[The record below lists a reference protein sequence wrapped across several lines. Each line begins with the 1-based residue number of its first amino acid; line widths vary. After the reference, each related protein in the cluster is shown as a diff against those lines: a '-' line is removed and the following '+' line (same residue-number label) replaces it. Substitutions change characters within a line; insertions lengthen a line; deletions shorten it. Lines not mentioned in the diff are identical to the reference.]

1 LPHASPFGDRVHTSV
16 GVSSGTSSRPGA
28 RKKLRADADCPF
40 GWPEPFVVAAS
51 KFAAGATWPPDDVL
65 GLDRFALRH
74 TDLVVKKRLGLRP
87 LAVAAD
93 RIGRTA
99 MHWTSLQKGLGSID
113 RTGRSGLVTEVYP
126 AATLKRWGLLVK
138 GLKGT
143 RARRSR
149 SGFAPPMN
157 VVPLRGFS
165 GRCTPAVLHC
175 GAKGSPMNNVRFGIH
190 DL

>member
-1 LPHASPFGDRVHTSV
+1 MPHASPFGDRVHTSV

-28 RKKLRADADCPF
+28 RKKLRADAEQWPCPPWNCIACRPRTRCGAAFSALPDAQLVKVVSGAVKVGVDSPF

-93 RIGRTA
+93 RPLPGAIRLA
-99 MHWTSLQKGLGSID
+99 CVPVAVRLG
-113 RTGRSGLVTEVYP
+113 GP
-126 AATLKRWGLLVK
+126 A
-138 GLKGT
+138 
-143 RARRSR
+143 
-149 SGFAPPMN
+149 FN
-157 VVPLRGFS
+157 YVP
-165 GRCTPAVLHC
+165 
-175 GAKGSPMNNVRFGIH
+175 
-190 DL
+190 